1 MTVESVSVVDPYSPG
16 LSKSIA
22 IVDRRR
28 IPVTSLTWRL
38 ISSFAN
44 GKGTDAQAVQIEGD
58 TIAIHRLVFFVIGLR
73 IFLISV
79 NASYQGCSIYRT
91 KSCQL
96 LKNQK
101 VNQDILLWAEAD
113 SSDADRKHS
122 SNRDVFEI
130 VVFDDVESVDGPSVP
145 SQAVVGHNA
154 AVPAQDEQRNN

>member
-73 IFLISV
+73 IFLISC
-79 NASYQGCSIYRT
+79 Q
-91 KSCQL
+91 CQL
-96 LKNQK
+96 PRLFHLSK
-101 VNQDILLWAEAD
+101 
-113 SSDADRKHS
+113 
-122 SNRDVFEI
+122 EI
-130 VVFDDVESVDGPSVP
+130 MSTLGKSKSEPGYSI
-145 SQAVVGHNA
+145 VG
-154 AVPAQDEQRNN
+154 RS